1 MQIRH
6 LGKYLILGMENTIL
20 ALESLLNEREKDLR
34 KLDENLILE
43 SPAPGKW
50 SKKQI
55 MGHLVDSALNNA
67 RRFVAG
73 QYEHMPQITYNQD
86 QWVGISHYQEYP
98 FGQLVTLF
106 IAINRHIIHILRFTT
121 PAGRDRLV
129 KTQQEHTIEWLA
141 ADYLKHLR
149 HHLHQVLDLEP
160 VAYP

>member
-20 ALESLLNEREKDLR
+20 ALESLLNERENDLR
-34 KLDENLILE
+34 KLNETLIQK
-43 SPAPGKW
+43 SPGPGNW
-50 SKKQI
+50 SRKQI
-55 MGHLVDSALNNA
+55 LGHLADSALNNA

-73 QYEHMPQITYNQD
+73 QYEDIPQITYNQD
-86 QWVGISHYQEYP
+86 QWVGIGHYQEYP
-98 FGQLVTLF
+98 LQQLVTLF
-106 IAINRHIIHILRFTT
+106 IAINRHIIHILRFT
-121 PAGRDRLV
+121 PPDRKARLV

-149 HHLHQVLDLEP
+149 HHLHQVLDLDP